1 MLLLV
6 VLVVAA
12 FEPFVAGVAGQLVV
26 GLVGAADLPAA
37 DFVGAAG
44 LAVLIVVDLFEL
56 QSGLELAVT
65 VDQIVVAA
73 LLIHVDGCLG
83 WLPRLLPWLTYLGL
97 PLVELGY
104 YPSAR
109 RL

>member
-6 VLVVAA
+6 VLAS
-12 FEPFVAGVAGQLVV
+12 EPFVAGVAGQLVV

-65 VDQIVVAA
+65 VDQIVVAVPP
-73 LLIHVDGCLG
+73 IRVDG
-83 WLPRLLPWLTYLGL
+83 YLG
-97 PLVELGY
+97 
-104 YPSAR
+104 
-109 RL
+109 